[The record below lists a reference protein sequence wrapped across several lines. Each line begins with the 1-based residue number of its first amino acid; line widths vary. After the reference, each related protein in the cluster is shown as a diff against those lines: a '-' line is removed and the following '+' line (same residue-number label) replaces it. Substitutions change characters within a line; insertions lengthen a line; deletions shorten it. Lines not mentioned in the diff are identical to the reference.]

1 MCTPVKDDMQM
12 YTIILYSSIGH
23 NNNARNTGLKTWP
36 RFNHN
41 LQQSATFDHIIKKT
55 AITAGLCRNTNGQS
69 NIDSSE
75 NEVVELL

>member
-23 NNNARNTGLKTWP
+23 NNNARNTGQKTWP

-41 LQQSATFDHIIKKT
+41 SHKHDTTKIAHNNLDTKMVFIIFAEKM
-55 AITAGLCRNTNGQS
+55 
-69 NIDSSE
+69 
-75 NEVVELL
+75 